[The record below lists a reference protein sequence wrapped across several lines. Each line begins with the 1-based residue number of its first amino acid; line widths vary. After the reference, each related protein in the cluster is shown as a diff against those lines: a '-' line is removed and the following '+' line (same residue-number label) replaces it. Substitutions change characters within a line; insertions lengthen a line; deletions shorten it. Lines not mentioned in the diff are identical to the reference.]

1 VNQFVGNP
9 PYILSI
15 VYKIS
20 GVYSNRFSQFRS
32 KAIMTTEEKQSTLD
46 LVASLC
52 KALKD
57 EKINYCHW
65 KSNVAID
72 RSASGENDLDLLVS
86 RADAQRFIG
95 ILMQLDFKEAFLTKG
110 GQLPGT
116 RDYYGYDQK
125 ADRIIHAHVHFQL
138 VLGHDLSKN
147 YHIPIEN
154 PFLESATQGGLFR
167 IPAPEFELAIFVV
180 RMVLKHSTLDA
191 IIMGHGTLSASE
203 RRELEVLQSLTTLTK
218 VAAVFDQHLPCVDNN
233 LFEACLRSL
242 QPGCSFWK
250 RIVAGQQLQQKLRSC
265 ARRPLIGDTVLKFSQ
280 RIILPIQSRLHACEP
295 KKHLIKGGLLIAV
308 VGGDGSGKT
317 TVVNSLY
324 ARIFEEFEIAKFHMG
339 KPSWSW
345 TTFWIRGIIKI
356 GRMLGF
362 YPFVKEGSES
372 SFDTNIPIFP
382 GYPWLIREVCTARD
396 RFLTYTAARRLATN
410 GCLVICDRYPLAE
423 VKKMDGPQV
432 ERITHGM
439 HSNKLIKALAGLE
452 NQYYEQIML
461 PDLLIVLRVAPD
473 IAVQRKTDEPAES
486 VRSRAGEV
494 WNVDWG
500 NTPAH
505 IVDASRTKTE
515 IHSDL
520 MALIWSYL

>member
-1 VNQFVGNP
+1 M
-9 PYILSI
+9 
-15 VYKIS
+15 
-20 GVYSNRFSQFRS
+20 
-32 KAIMTTEEKQSTLD
+32 AIMTTKEKQSALD
-46 LVASLC
+46 LVANLC

-65 KSNVAID
+65 KSNVALD

-86 RADAQRFIG
+86 RADAQRFIE
-95 ILMQLDFKEAFLTKG
+95 ILIHLDFKEAFPPKD

-125 ADRIIHAHVHFQL
+125 EDRIIHAHVHFQL

-154 PFLESATQGGLFR
+154 AFLESATQGGFFR
-167 IPAPEFELAIFVV
+167 IPAPEFELAIFVI

-191 IIMGHGTLSASE
+191 IIMRHGGLSASE

-218 VAAVFDQHLPCVDNN
+218 VATVFEQHLPCVDNN

-242 QPGCSFWK
+242 QPDCSFWS
-250 RIVAGQQLQQKLRSC
+250 RILAGQQLQQKLRSC
-265 ARRPLIGDTVLKFSQ
+265 ARRPLIVDTVLKFSR
-280 RIILPIQSRLHACEP
+280 RIKLPIQSRLHMRVP
-295 KKHLIKGGLLIAV
+295 KKHTIKGGLLIAV

-317 TVVNSLY
+317 TVINSLY

-345 TTFWIRGIIKI
+345 TTIWIRGIIKI
-356 GRMLGF
+356 GRILGL
-362 YPFVKEGSES
+362 YPFVKEGSEYS
-372 SFDTNIPIFP
+372 LNTNLPFFP
-382 GYPWLIREVCTARD
+382 GYPWLLREVCTARD
-396 RFLTYTAARRLATN
+396 RFLTYTVARRLATN

-432 ERITHGM
+432 DQVTRGM
-439 HSNKLIKALAGLE
+439 KSNKLIKALAGLE
-452 NQYYEQIML
+452 NQYYQQIML

-473 IAVQRKTDEPAES
+473 LAVQRKMDEAAES
-486 VRSRAGEV
+486 VRSRVGEV
-494 WNVDWG
+494 WNVDWS

-505 IVDASRTKTE
+505 IVDAGRTKTE
-515 IHSDL
+515 VHSDL